1 MISLLNSTATK
12 PDSGTAPVAVEPSR
26 PRGLDR
32 WWSRT
37 VGLALLGVLALSAAV
52 LSIAVGAKSIP
63 FSHALDAV
71 FDYDRSLTE
80 HLIVRE
86 LRVPRTV
93 LALAVGAALG
103 LAGSVMQGVTRNPL
117 ADPGLL
123 GVNAGAALGVVT
135 GIGFLSVSSPSGYV
149 WFAFAGAAAAG
160 VAVYG
165 LGSIGRGGA
174 TPVKLAIA
182 GAAMS
187 ALLGSFTSAMLLLDS
202 ATLDQYRFWAVGS
215 VAGRDLEIA
224 GAVAPFLIL
233 GAILA
238 MASSRALNGLALGE
252 DVARSLGQ
260 RVGWTRAVAAA
271 SVVLLCGAATAAVGP
286 IWFVGLTVPHVA
298 RAITGPDHRWMLPYA
313 MVAGAVLLTLADV
326 AGRVLVRPGE
336 LEVGVVTAFLGA
348 PVFIAFVRQRRIA
361 EL

>member
-1 MISLLNSTATK
+1 MIGSPNKTLRGSAATG
-12 PDSGTAPVAVEPSR
+12 SGPVVPSR
-26 PRGLDR
+26 PRGLSGALTR
-32 WWSRT
+32 ST
-37 VGLALLGVLALSAAV
+37 GLVVLVAVVVGAAL
-52 LSIAVGAKSIP
+52 LSIAVGAKQMA
-63 FSHALDAV
+63 FSEVLDAI
-71 FDYDRSLTE
+71 FHYDPTLE
-80 HLIVRE
+80 NHLVVRE

-103 LAGSVMQGVTRNPL
+103 LAGAVMQGVTRNPL

-123 GVNAGAALGVVT
+123 GVNAGAALAVVT
-135 GIGFLSVSSPSGYV
+135 AIGVFGVTTASGYV
-149 WFAFAGAAAAG
+149 WFAFVGAALAG
-160 VAVYG
+160 VVVYA
-165 LGSIGRGGA
+165 LGAMGRGGA

-215 VAGRDLEIA
+215 VAGRDLEVA
-224 GAVAPFLIL
+224 KFVAPFLIVGALLAL
-233 GAILA
+233 G
-238 MASSRALNGLALGE
+238 SGRALNGLALGE

-260 RVGWTRAVAAA
+260 RIALVRTVAAA

-298 RAITGPDHRWMLPYA
+298 RAITGPDHRWLLPYA
-313 MVAGAVLLTLADV
+313 ALLGAALLTIADV
-326 AGRVLVRPGE
+326 VGRVVVRPGE
-336 LEVGVVTAFLGA
+336 LEVGIVTAFLGA
-348 PVFIAFVRQRRIA
+348 PVFIAIVRRRRIA